1 MFVAPVTPADAPPI
15 FDIFI
20 VPELV
25 SLALAALIVKAVSA
39 VPAPISPVTVIA
51 PAPDERVSVLA
62 PSTVEPRLI
71 SPSPALV
78 SMVAF

>member
-25 SLALAALIVKAVSA
+25 SLALAALIVKAESA
-39 VPAPISPVTVIA
+39 VPAPI
-51 PAPDERVSVLA
+51 
-62 PSTVEPRLI
+62 
-71 SPSPALV
+71 
-78 SMVAF
+78 